1 MRQHHD
7 RSAFVVVRR
16 MPLRMNCVVFGVR
29 SSGSGCEPQHF
40 TVKLEVGR
48 WIVSEEV
55 VTLLNCGVIQ
65 NAEPGFGIVPIPRL
79 RGLDRPVLSPFRT
92 PLEGAHNAIIG
103 PETEAVFPILH
114 PAAVNSSHP

>member
-1 MRQHHD
+1 VNY
-7 RSAFVVVRR
+7 VV
-16 MPLRMNCVVFGVR
+16 LGVR
-29 SSGSGCEPQHF
+29 SSGSGSEPQHLA
-40 TVKLEVGR
+40 VKFEVGR

-65 NAEPGFGIVPIPRL
+65 NAEPSFGIMPIPGL
-79 RGLDRPVLSPFRT
+79 GGLDRPVLSPFRT